1 MRKFLIAGSWISKS
15 LSVVSLML
23 SVVIV
28 YDSLLIHSIDYLG
41 ICILLIHH
49 VIFSHYFGVLLLT
62 HNHIIT
68 IDDFIWKA
76 SRFQFGFSVRYDN
89 IVAIEYVIRD
99 FNSIG
104 VLINN
109 QRRGTIGLSYLEITC
124 TDNTIKRILLT
135 KYSFR
140 QWNQIHQMIVERTH
154 EILIVNAPSNLKKY
168 MGYK

>member
-1 MRKFLIAGSWISKS
+1 MRNILFAGSWISKALS
-15 LSVVSLML
+15 LVSLTL
-23 SVVIV
+23 SVVII

-41 ICILLIHH
+41 ICVLLIYLI
-49 VIFSHYFGVLLLT
+49 IFSHYFGVLLLT
-62 HNHIIT
+62 HNHIIAF
-68 IDDFIWKA
+68 DDFIWKA

-89 IVAIEYVIRD
+89 IIAIEYVIRD

-104 VLINN
+104 ISISN

-124 TDNTIKRILLT
+124 TDNTIKRVLLN

-140 QWNQIHQMIVERTH
+140 QWNQIHQIIVERTN
-154 EILIVNAPSNLKKY
+154 EIVIVNTPHDLKKY